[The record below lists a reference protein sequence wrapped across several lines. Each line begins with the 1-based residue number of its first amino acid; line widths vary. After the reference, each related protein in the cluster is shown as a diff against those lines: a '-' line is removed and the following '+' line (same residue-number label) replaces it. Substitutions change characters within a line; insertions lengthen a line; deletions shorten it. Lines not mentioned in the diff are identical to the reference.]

1 MLSIILYILFAIL
14 ILLAVIE
21 LLTSVFKKD
30 SKSKRT

>member
-21 LLTSVFKKD
+21 LLTLVFKKD